1 MSETLTERVADMR
14 SQTDEEASVEE
25 IAHSVLV
32 RGDEVF
38 VETLKGREHRFGSI
52 RKIARDS
59 IEEQMKS
66 FQESKDVNVSSDTRR
81 TLEELILSVKQ
92 AWDSE
97 INMFRLDYDTN
108 DNGQIS
114 NFYIPFD
121 SELIGNPTVFEV
133 YDENGEFVAQD
144 VEDEIGDEIAKI
156 ETTDLYVDSIPQDIG
171 RISVYK
177 KTRQTESDLY
187 EDKLSTTTDY
197 DNTGEAVVG
206 WFEGVLASMLIPLFH
221 FVFGLNTFV
230 LVFAFLMAP
239 EFFLK
244 VVPRIITIP
253 LSMIYS
259 MIHAKRNKGMAE
271 KKKFFTAS

>member
-244 VVPRIITIP
+244 LVPRIITIP
-253 LSMIYS
+253 LLMIYS
-259 MIHAKRNKGMAE
+259 MIHAKRNKGMAK